1 MAELVNDLV
10 WSHSR
15 SRMFEGCK
23 RAYWYSYYGSWGG
36 WARGATVEVRDAYVQ
51 KKLTSLPMWTGT
63 VVHRVAEE
71 VLRNAR
77 EGEGTPTL
85 EDVTR
90 ALRARC
96 ARDIRDSADGS
107 WLQRP
112 SQRIGFREHYYDESV
127 SEAEWSAAV
136 DEIERQVRALWAHRL
151 FARLLDVP
159 DRIRELEDLR
169 RFSVGD
175 VDVYV
180 VLDVMV
186 DDGRGGVVILDWKT
200 GSAHDDAQISA
211 QLGVYGLYAS
221 SQLGVAPDA
230 IVALHVNLRH
240 DLETRHSVGRPEIE
254 TARALIGSTTAQMR
268 AGLTSIHEN
277 TAAKEH
283 YPTLDLGSPECG
295 RCTFRGICGRR

>member
-1 MAELVNDLV
+1 MADLVNDLV

-15 SRMFEGCK
+15 SRSFEGCK

-36 WARGATVEVRDAYVQ
+36 WERAAAAEVRDAYVQ

-71 VLRNAR
+71 VLRKAR
-77 EGEGTPTL
+77 GSEGIPGL
-85 EDVTR
+85 EDVIFS
-90 ALRARC
+90 LRARC
-96 ARDIRDSADGS
+96 ARDVRDSADGS

-112 SQRIGFREHYYDESV
+112 SQRVGFREHYYDESV
-127 SEAEWSAAV
+127 TEAEWSAAV
-136 DEIERQVRALWAHRL
+136 EEIERQVRSLWAHRC
-151 FARLLDVP
+151 FTRLLDVP

-200 GSAHDDAQISA
+200 GGAHDDAEIGA

-240 DLETRHSVGRPEIE
+240 DLETRHSVGPPEIE
-254 TARALIGSTTAQMR
+254 KARALIGASAAQMR
-268 AGLTSIHEN
+268 AGLTSIPEN
-277 TAAKEH
+277 TAAKEN
-283 YPTLDLGSPECG
+283 YPTVEPGSPECT